1 MVNLQ
6 QGDCLELMKGIPDKS
21 IDMILCDLPYGTTAN
36 KWDTVIPFDKLWQQY
51 NRLVKDNA
59 PIVLFGSQPFT
70 TTMIASN
77 ISQFREELIWVK
89 NKAGSGI
96 LAKKRHLKIHEDIIV
111 FSKTGHY
118 TYNPIKWHIPEKQ
131 FLTQR
136 RTMSVYGE
144 TNNNYGSMPRKRK
157 SDDGS
162 RFPISLLPFAVPITP
177 AKNKVYHNDIDVNVH
192 PTQKPVALL
201 EYLIKTYSN
210 ENDLV
215 LDNCMGSGSTGV
227 ACVNT
232 SRNFIGMEL
241 DSKYFKIAKE
251 RIEQAKKTASTFA

>member
-1 MVNLQ
+1 MINLQ
-6 QGDCLELMKGIPDKS
+6 QGDCLELMKDIPDGS
-21 IDMILCDLPYGTTAN
+21 VDMILCDLPYGTTIN
-36 KWDTVIPFDKLWQQY
+36 KWDTVIPFDKLWKQY
-51 NRLVKDNA
+51 SRLAKDNT

-96 LAKKRHLKIHEDIIV
+96 LAKKRHLKTHEDIIV

-118 TYNPIKWHIPEKQ
+118 TYNPIKWHVTEKQ

-136 RTMSVYGE
+136 RTLSVYGKA
-144 TNNNYGSMPRKRK
+144 NNNYGSMPRKRK
-157 SDDGS
+157 PDNGS

-177 AKNKVYHNDIDVNVH
+177 AKNKVYHDDIDINVH

-210 ENDLV
+210 EGDTV

-227 ACVNT
+227 AAANLNR
-232 SRNFIGMEL
+232 SFIGIEL
-241 DSKYFKIAKE
+241 DCDYFKIAE
-251 RIEQAKKTASTFA
+251 QRINEALKN